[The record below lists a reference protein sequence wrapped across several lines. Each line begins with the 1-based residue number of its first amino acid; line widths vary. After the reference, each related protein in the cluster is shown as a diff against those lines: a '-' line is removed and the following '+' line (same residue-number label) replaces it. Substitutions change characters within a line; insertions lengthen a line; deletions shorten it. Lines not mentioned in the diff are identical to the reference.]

1 MDTEL
6 KNEKNYNN
14 FLRDLQISVFLTFTS
29 TSFMN
34 SYESSTKYF
43 PDTDPKVRTFIFF
56 SFLFSSILLSISA
69 NYNLLVDHY
78 KFFKPYD
85 TEKKN
90 KGCRNSN
97 IRWRYGMYLAIGVL
111 VTVSQFVII
120 LHM

>member
-6 KNEKNYNN
+6 NRDEKNYNN

-43 PDTDPKVRTFIFF
+43 PNTDPKVRTFIFF

-78 KFFKPYD
+78 RFNPD
-85 TEKKN
+85 GNKK
-90 KGCRNSN
+90 KGCKNSN
-97 IRWRYGMYLAIGVL
+97 IRWRYGLYLAIGLL
-111 VTVSQFVII
+111 VTISQFVII